1 MTTEIDAV
9 QWGRMLQTLEDIRRE
24 LTDLKTRQQFRLDNI
39 EARVEA
45 LEVAHAGQGWLHKAA
60 DRGLW
65 ALVAA
70 GCVALF
76 LGGV

>member
-1 MTTEIDAV
+1 MTTMIDAV
-9 QWGRMLQTLEDIRRE
+9 QWGRVLQTLEDIRRE

-39 EARVEA
+39 EGRVEA
-45 LEVAHAGQGWLHKAA
+45 LELANAGQSWLHKAA

-70 GCVALF
+70 GAVAMF
-76 LGGV
+76 MGGV